1 MNDSLELEHIR
12 VDRDG
17 PVTRVTLA
25 RPKVHNAFGSR
36 MIEELGS
43 VFTDLS
49 TDDQTRVIV
58 LGGEGK
64 SFSAGADINWMRE
77 SVGFSRQQNV
87 DDATR
92 LALMLESI
100 SRCDKPVVCRVQG
113 LAIGGGLGLISA
125 ADYVVA
131 EENAEFAFSEVKLGL
146 VPAVISPFVLRRI
159 GPGHARALFITG
171 ERFKTERALCIGLVH
186 VSVPSAKLDAEVDRV
201 VDELLTAAPDGVTIS
216 KHLVEDVSYRTSR
229 EMQLHTAETIASKRT
244 DPEGQEGLTAFLEK
258 RRPTLDGRRSRTS
271 MARIDA
277 QRRPMTAA
285 GSEGAASATGNDMG
299 IGVGVGG
306 GVTRV
311 LIANRGEIAIRIM
324 RACHELDIETVAVY
338 SDADRTAPHVRAAS
352 CGAVHIGPTPARE
365 SYLSVE
371 RIIAA
376 AVESGADAVHP
387 GYGFLSEQADFA
399 DACIAAG
406 LTFIGPS
413 RRCNACVG

>member
-258 RRPTLDGRRSRTS
+258 RRPTWMDEDHAPAWL
-271 MARIDA
+271 
-277 QRRPMTAA
+277 
-285 GSEGAASATGNDMG
+285 AS
-299 IGVGVGG
+299 
-306 GVTRV
+306 
-311 LIANRGEIAIRIM
+311 
-324 RACHELDIETVAVY
+324 
-338 SDADRTAPHVRAAS
+338 
-352 CGAVHIGPTPARE
+352 TP
-365 SYLSVE
+365 
-371 RIIAA
+371 
-376 AVESGADAVHP
+376 SGA
-387 GYGFLSEQADFA
+387 
-399 DACIAAG
+399 
-406 LTFIGPS
+406 
-413 RRCNACVG
+413 R